1 MTVSRRQLLG
11 ALGVLS
17 VGAGVG
23 ALTWSR
29 RWSTAPSPASGAC
42 GTLAG
47 RQIRWIVPHPAGGG
61 YDAESRLIEPFLERR
76 LNAEIAIENIPGAS
90 GIIGAR
96 AIASAPADGRTV
108 GIVGA
113 PGLLVATLT
122 GASASLDPSAFTVL
136 GRVSRSAHVGATG
149 RDSSLKSIDD
159 ALTAARTK
167 PLVFGLSEVT
177 GVNFVSA
184 GVTASLLGAAVTM
197 VPGFEG
203 SQAAALGAVRGDVDL
218 VSFDFEAIRG
228 LIGSGELRPLLQIAD
243 RPVDSHASLA
253 NVPVLGGPEG
263 WMVRHPRQD
272 VEAAALDRQTTA
284 LIEVI
289 SAGRLVVAPP
299 GLDDALASCLDRT
312 LNETLMSTEL
322 RAVATRALDVA
333 TGQEA
338 REGVVVATRDLHLLK
353 QPLQQAL
360 AAVRS

>member
-1 MTVSRRQLLG
+1 
-11 ALGVLS
+11 
-17 VGAGVG
+17 
-23 ALTWSR
+23 
-29 RWSTAPSPASGAC
+29 
-42 GTLAG
+42 
-47 RQIRWIVPHPAGGG
+47 VPHPAGGG

-76 LNAEIAIENIPGAS
+76 LNAEVVIENMPGAS
-90 GIIGAR
+90 GIVGAR
-96 AIASAPADGRTV
+96 AIASAPPDGRTV

-122 GASASLDPSAFTVL
+122 GAPGSPDLSAFPVL
-136 GRVSRSAHVGATG
+136 GRVSRSWHVWATG
-149 RDSSLKSIDD
+149 RDSSLKSLDD
-159 ALTAARTK
+159 ALAAARKK

-203 SQAAALGAVRGDVDL
+203 SQAAALAAVRGDVDL

-228 LIGSGELRPLLQIAD
+228 LIASGELRPLLQIGE

-253 NVPVLGGPEG
+253 NVPVLS
-263 WMVRHPRQD
+263 
-272 VEAAALDRQTTA
+272 ALARDQPTTTA

-299 GLDDALASCLDRT
+299 GMDATLASCLDRA
-312 LNETLMSTEL
+312 LNETLMSAEL
-322 RAVATRALDVA
+322 RAAATRALDVA
-333 TGQEA
+333 TGEEA
-338 REGVVVATRDLHLLK
+338 RAGVVAATRDLQLLK
-353 QPLQQAL
+353 APLQHAL